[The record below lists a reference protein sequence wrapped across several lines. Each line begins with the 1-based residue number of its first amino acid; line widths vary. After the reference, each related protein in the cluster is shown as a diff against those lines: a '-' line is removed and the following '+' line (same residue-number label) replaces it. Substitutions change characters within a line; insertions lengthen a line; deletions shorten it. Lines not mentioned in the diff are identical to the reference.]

1 MIIEHEFAKLA
12 HQSSISERGAAVLL
26 TLTNKAKLI
35 LPWVRKRLLRE
46 AIRASRRF
54 GQDELERAV
63 LPDDF
68 GQKPI
73 EWNLGIAGMTVLTR
87 FGQFLSAVHHLGPD
101 GNELDAQHLNAMT
114 E

>member
-1 MIIEHEFAKLA
+1 MFG
-12 HQSSISERGAAVLL
+12 SSPVWHSH
-26 TLTNKAKLI
+26 NKEKLI
-35 LPWVRKRLLRE
+35 PPWVDKRLLRDFVF
-46 AIRASRRF
+46 AIRASGRF

-87 FGQFLSAVHHLGPD
+87 FGQFLGPVDHLGPD
-101 GNELDAQHLNAMT
+101 GNELDARPR

>member
-1 MIIEHEFAKLA
+1 MPAWP
-12 HQSSISERGAAVLL
+12 
-26 TLTNKAKLI
+26 NKEKLI
-35 LPWVRKRLLRE
+35 LPWFDKHLPRDLVF

-68 GQKPI
+68 GQKPV

-87 FGQFLSAVHHLGPD
+87 FGQFPGAVDHLRPD
-101 GNELDAQHLNAMT
+101 GNELDAQHLKAMT

>member
-1 MIIEHEFAKLA
+1 MPRSDKGSKLRQKECAGNVLFAKLP
-12 HQSSISERGAAVLL
+12 Q
-26 TLTNKAKLI
+26 
-35 LPWVRKRLLRE
+35 PWVGKRLLRDLVF

-54 GQDELERAV
+54 GQDELERAM
-63 LPDDF
+63 LRDDF
-68 GQKPI
+68 GQKPV

>member
-1 MIIEHEFAKLA
+1 MV
-12 HQSSISERGAAVLL
+12 RGNDPDELNSAGRLKRSAL
-26 TLTNKAKLI
+26 T
-35 LPWVRKRLLRE
+35 PWIGKRLLRDLVF
-46 AIRASRRF
+46 AVRASRRF

-63 LPDDF
+63 LSDDF

-87 FGQFLSAVHHLGPD
+87 FGHFLGPVDHLGPD
-101 GNELDAQHLNAMT
+101 GNELDARPR

>member
-1 MIIEHEFAKLA
+1 MPAWP
-12 HQSSISERGAAVLL
+12 
-26 TLTNKAKLI
+26 NKEKLI
-35 LPWVRKRLLRE
+35 LPWFDKRLLRDLVF

-63 LPDDF
+63 LSDDF

-87 FGQFLSAVHHLGPD
+87 FGQFLGPVDHLGPD
-101 GNELDAQHLNAMT
+101 R
-114 E
+114 